1 MRPFVDSSE
10 LIDDGPA
17 LRERVERD
25 GYLFLPK
32 LLPTELIEPVR
43 FQYLEILRDAGWLK
57 QGTALEDMVAELDA
71 FCVEPEPTYTDVL
84 SNVYKLPGFHA
95 IPQHPNLLGV
105 MERLLDAPVI
115 PMPHVITRAMFPQ
128 REEYTTPPHQDFVF
142 IQGNEDV
149 YTAWIPLSDLPPESG
164 GLQLASGSNHGGI
177 YDFTPALGAGG
188 VAVTADLEDSWVYS
202 PFHQGD
208 VLIFN
213 SMTVHQGVPATGE
226 RMRLSVDTR
235 FQRVSDPMSES
246 SLLPHG
252 GSLTWEEIYADWPT
266 DTHKYYWRDL
276 DLNLVEFDHS
286 YAEKRDEM
294 AIEMAKAGDKTSRSA
309 LQRMAAR
316 SPDPARREQA
326 VALLARLDANA
337 DDS

>member
-1 MRPFVDSSE
+1 M
-10 LIDDGPA
+10 
-17 LRERVERD
+17 RERAERD

-84 SNVYKLPGFHA
+84 NNVYKLPEFHA

-105 MERLLDAPVI
+105 MERLLDAPVV

-226 RMRLSVDTR
+226 CMRLSVDTR